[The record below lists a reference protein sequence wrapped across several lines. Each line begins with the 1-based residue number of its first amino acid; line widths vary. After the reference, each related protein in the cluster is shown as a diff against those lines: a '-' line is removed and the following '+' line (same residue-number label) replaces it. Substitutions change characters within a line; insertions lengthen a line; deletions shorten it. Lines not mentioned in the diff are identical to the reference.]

1 MTAPSRRGERGS
13 ITVWML
19 GLSLLL
25 LTFGG
30 LSIDFWRA
38 LALQRQLAAVAD
50 SAAIAAA
57 AGIDE
62 AEYRAS
68 GQLSLDPSRAV
79 DLGTAYVSTRD
90 VDLTYLQI
98 DTSVNGQE
106 VAVEVAGHLDLGLMG
121 LFVAGDEPLVVRARA
136 TAVPVLVP

>member
-1 MTAPSRRGERGS
+1 MTTPPRTREQGS

-19 GLSLLL
+19 GLSILLL
-25 LTFGG
+25 SFGG

-50 SAAIAAA
+50 SAAISAA

-68 GQLSLDPSRAV
+68 GQVTVDPSRAV

-90 VDLTYLQI
+90 VELAYLHI
-98 DTSVNGQE
+98 DTSANGAE
-106 VAVEVAGHLDLGLMG
+106 VSVEVAGDLELGLMG
-121 LFVAGDEPLVVRARA
+121 LFVPGDDPLVIRARA
-136 TAVPVLVP
+136 TATPVRLP